1 MYYLSENFGVQNI
14 IQEPVLKLTMFLL
27 RIVIVSWIIV
37 VLKSDVIKK
46 KKKNQRLEKFD
57 VVLKVHRFLKISA
70 AKCWLPNIKQKN
82 SYAAKSFAS

>member
-27 RIVIVSWIIV
+27 GIVLVSWIIV

-46 KKKNQRLEKFD
+46 K
-57 VVLKVHRFLKISA
+57 
-70 AKCWLPNIKQKN
+70 
-82 SYAAKSFAS
+82 